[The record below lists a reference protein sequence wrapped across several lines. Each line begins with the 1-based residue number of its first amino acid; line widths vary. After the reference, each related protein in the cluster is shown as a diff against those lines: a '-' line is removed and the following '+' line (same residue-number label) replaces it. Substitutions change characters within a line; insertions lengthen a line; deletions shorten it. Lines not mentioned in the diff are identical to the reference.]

1 MSTWVGIEV
10 NGFEIESYRN
20 HHDTWF
26 FRNNDRVRNI
36 PPHYRGEFSQD
47 VFIGY
52 QASAAT
58 ILRRMVLAGYDMQ
71 ACTLHFGE
79 YLDKAISSAQEIIYL
94 LQDSLD
100 NNDAIGKCNERYTQK
115 IAVYQNFIDAIQN
128 STLEEWIELFP
139 KAVRIMTDERRLYN
153 PFNDVHWY
161 NSSDIPL
168 LCAMLSN
175 VPLYSEY
182 SVTGSLNFPYNDPN
196 IFTFAFLSS
205 CQNDAICELNIAELI
220 WSGSE
225 EDFGDLEEIQKG
237 TTVPFRN
244 FLQSVNEFQQLST
257 LKSEDQVLQRMC
269 FSSIITALEAYIG
282 DIMKREVL
290 NNETL
295 KRRFVEKSGV
305 FTEQKMKVEAIYNF
319 LDGLDKRITEEL
331 DNTSFHNIQTT
342 RKMLREV
349 LLIEIPNN
357 LVSEL
362 NRAVIKRHDIV
373 HRNGRSP
380 NGQSIN
386 VTRENVMELINLVV
400 QCIENID
407 QQVLDALTKD
417 NDENE

>member
-1 MSTWVGIEV
+1 
-10 NGFEIESYRN
+10 
-20 HHDTWF
+20 
-26 FRNNDRVRNI
+26 
-36 PPHYRGEFSQD
+36 
-47 VFIGY
+47 
-52 QASAAT
+52 
-58 ILRRMVLAGYDMQ
+58 
-71 ACTLHFGE
+71 
-79 YLDKAISSAQEIIYL
+79 
-94 LQDSLD
+94 
-100 NNDAIGKCNERYTQK
+100 
-115 IAVYQNFIDAIQN
+115 
-128 STLEEWIELFP
+128 
-139 KAVRIMTDERRLYN
+139 
-153 PFNDVHWY
+153 
-161 NSSDIPL
+161 
-168 LCAMLSN
+168 
-175 VPLYSEY
+175 
-182 SVTGSLNFPYNDPN
+182 
-196 IFTFAFLSS
+196 
-205 CQNDAICELNIAELI
+205 
-220 WSGSE
+220 
-225 EDFGDLEEIQKG
+225 
-237 TTVPFRN
+237 
-244 FLQSVNEFQQLST
+244 
-257 LKSEDQVLQRMC
+257 MC